1 MILDEERLNKMVDDL
16 YLLFPLFRKKL
27 FKHKKRLRQGQM
39 PRSYYQIL
47 GVLIERGE
55 LPMSEIGRRVHI
67 SKSNMTSLIDKLV
80 EEGLVERLP
89 DKEDRRVINISITG
103 KGKGYLWDWRK
114 HSNEE
119 IKKNLS
125 VLSEEDMEKFVDAIE
140 NIKEILSKLG
150 ND

>member
-1 MILDEERLNKMVDDL
+1 MILDEERLNKMVDDM

-27 FKHKKRLRQGQM
+27 FKHKKMLRQGQM
-39 PRSYYQIL
+39 PHSYYHVL
-47 GVLIERGE
+47 GVLIKRGE

-103 KGKGYLWDWRK
+103 KGKGSLWNWRK
-114 HSNEE
+114 CSNEE

-125 VLSEEDMEKFVDAIE
+125 VLSEEDMEKFVDAVE
-140 NIKEILSKLG
+140 NIKDILSKLG

>member
-1 MILDEERLNKMVDDL
+1 MDDEKLSKMVDDL

-27 FKHKKRLRQGQM
+27 LKHKKMLKKGQM
-39 PRSYYQIL
+39 PRSYYHVL
-47 GVLIERGE
+47 GVLIKRGE

-80 EEGLVERLP
+80 EDGLAERLP
-89 DKEDRRVINISITG
+89 DKKDRRVINISITD
-103 KGKGYLWDWRK
+103 KGKELLRDWRK
-114 HSNEE
+114 YSNNE

-125 VLSEEDMEKFVDAIE
+125 VLSDEDLEKFYESIE
-140 NIKEILSKLG
+140 NIKDILFKMG